1 MISRAIGVVLL
12 CAVPSVYAR
21 AHTPANEPPALS
33 NGAVAGQVAT
43 GTLGTLVGF
52 VGGGVTTRWIAR
64 RLGVSEDNAVRVAS
78 VGAFVGV
85 STVTPVGPALIGS
98 RGDASGSYGSAIVG
112 AAAGALVGL
121 GVKELGKRGAFGGS
135 GPVAWVA
142 GLVIA
147 ALPSVGATVAYNA
160 TR

>member
-1 MISRAIGVVLL
+1 MTSRVFAVLL
-12 CAVPSVYAR
+12 FVAPHAIAR
-21 AHTPANEPPALS
+21 AQGPTNEPPALTG
-33 NGAVAGQVAT
+33 GAVAGQIAT

-64 RLGVSEDNAVRVAS
+64 RLGVSEDNAGRIAS

-98 RGDASGSYGSAIVG
+98 RGDARGSYGSAIGG

-135 GPVAWVA
+135 GPIAWVA

-147 ALPSVGATVAYNA
+147 TLPSVGATIAYNG